1 MRTARAFRFHG
12 IRMQQLAEIDSSR
25 GDLTRYLFALHDDL
39 ADLWR
44 RAEVAAQAD
53 KATA

>member
-1 MRTARAFRFHG
+1 
-12 IRMQQLAEIDSSR
+12 MQQLAEIDSSR
-25 GDLTRYLFALHDDL
+25 GDLTRYLSTLHDDL